1 MKNIN
6 ILGIESSCDDTSAA
20 VIQNGVLKSNL
31 IANQKVHKKY
41 GGVVPEIASREHQ
54 KNIIPV
60 VDQALKQANIDK
72 NEISAI
78 AFTQGPGL
86 KGSLLVGNSFAKGL
100 SLGLKKPLIEVNH
113 IHGHILSSFIIEN
126 EEEKIPNFPFICLV
140 VSGGHTQFFY
150 VEDYFKIKMIG
161 TTLDDAAGE
170 TYDKAAK
177 MMNLDYPGGPI
188 IDKHAQK
195 GDYDKFT
202 FTIPNVKNFDFS
214 FSGIKTNILYFLNKN
229 TIKNKN
235 FIKDNIHDLCASIQH
250 TINKY
255 LILKLEKTLLKY
267 DINDICVTGGVAANS
282 DLRKKLYTLCKNNN
296 KELHLPPVKFCT
308 DNAAMIAN
316 IGYYK
321 FLNKNFADQNSIAKS
336 RQNIKDI

>member
-150 VEDYFKIKMIG
+150 VEDYFKI
-161 TTLDDAAGE
+161 TL
-170 TYDKAAK
+170 
-177 MMNLDYPGGPI
+177 
-188 IDKHAQK
+188 
-195 GDYDKFT
+195 
-202 FTIPNVKNFDFS
+202 
-214 FSGIKTNILYFLNKN
+214 
-229 TIKNKN
+229 
-235 FIKDNIHDLCASIQH
+235 
-250 TINKY
+250 
-255 LILKLEKTLLKY
+255 
-267 DINDICVTGGVAANS
+267 
-282 DLRKKLYTLCKNNN
+282 
-296 KELHLPPVKFCT
+296 
-308 DNAAMIAN
+308 
-316 IGYYK
+316 
-321 FLNKNFADQNSIAKS
+321 
-336 RQNIKDI
+336 

>member
-1 MKNIN
+1 MSNIN

-31 IANQKVHKKY
+31 IANQKIHEKY
-41 GGVVPEIASREHQ
+41 GGVIPEIASREHQ

-60 VDQALKQANIDK
+60 VDQAIKEADIKKEDL
-72 NEISAI
+72 SAV

-100 SLGLKKPLIEVNH
+100 SLGLKIPLIQVNH
-113 IHGHILSSFIIEN
+113 IHGHILSSFIIEK
-126 EEEKIPNFPFICLV
+126 EKETIPNFPFICLV

-150 VEDYFKIKMIG
+150 VKNYFKIELIG

-177 MMNLDYPGGPI
+177 MLGLEYPGGPI
-188 IDKHAQK
+188 IDNLAKK
-195 GDYDKFT
+195 GNCNKFKFT
-202 FTIPNVKNFDFS
+202 TPNVKNFDFS
-214 FSGIKTNILYFLNKN
+214 FSGIKTNILYFINKE
-229 TIKNKN
+229 KKQNKN
-235 FIKDNIHDLCASIQH
+235 FVDENIHDLCSSIQE

-255 LILKLEKTLLKY
+255 LIMKLEKAMKEYKT
-267 DINDICVTGGVAANS
+267 NEVCVTGGVAANS
-282 DLRKKLYTLCKNNN
+282 NLRSHLKRICETN
-296 KELHLPPVKFCT
+296 KYKLHLPPIKFCT

-316 IGYYK
+316 IGYHK
-321 FLNKNFADQNSIAKS
+321 FLNKKFTNQETKAKS
-336 RQNIKDI
+336 RQSIQEI